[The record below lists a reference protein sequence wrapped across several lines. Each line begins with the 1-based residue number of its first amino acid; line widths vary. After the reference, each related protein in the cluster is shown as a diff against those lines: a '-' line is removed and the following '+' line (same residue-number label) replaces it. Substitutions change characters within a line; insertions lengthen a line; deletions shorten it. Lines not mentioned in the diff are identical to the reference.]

1 MKAKNL
7 FALLLCLAMVFALT
21 ACGQGTP
28 SASPAPA
35 QATPEPEETTLP
47 SAELPDAVLT
57 EPEKEAGPD
66 DDSAE
71 TPLDR
76 AKAYVDRPLAEL
88 KEEFGEP
95 NSASYVSSCLGP
107 GQDGE
112 LVYDDFTV
120 ITYQEGDSE
129 TVTYVDKAA

>member
-47 SAELPDAVLT
+47 SADGKSRKTVLKNLLKSKELDNT
-57 EPEKEAGPD
+57 KI
-66 DDSAE
+66 
-71 TPLDR
+71 
-76 AKAYVDRPLAEL
+76 Y
-88 KEEFGEP
+88 
-95 NSASYVSSCLGP
+95 
-107 GQDGE
+107 
-112 LVYDDFTV
+112 
-120 ITYQEGDSE
+120 
-129 TVTYVDKAA
+129 